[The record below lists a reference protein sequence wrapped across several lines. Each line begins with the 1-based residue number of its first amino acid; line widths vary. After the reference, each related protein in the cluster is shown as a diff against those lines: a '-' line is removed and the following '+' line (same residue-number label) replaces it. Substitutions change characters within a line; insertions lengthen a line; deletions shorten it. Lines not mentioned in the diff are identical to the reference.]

1 MITAEQNTGTI
12 NSLVPDVVDEEVPK
26 KLMRKPIMW
35 LGVNSYMRWKELMA
49 GKEK

>member
-1 MITAEQNTGTI
+1 
-12 NSLVPDVVDEEVPK
+12 
-26 KLMRKPIMW
+26 LMPKPIMW